1 MPEDVWVLAEYN
13 NNQMESITWEMLNE
27 GQRLAAKL
35 EEQTCVCLLGYHAE
49 EYIDA
54 LRDHGTEKVYLVD
67 NVLLSEYSLDAY
79 TFALEKLVEKYNPS
93 LMMIGATSL
102 GSELAPRIAARLK
115 LPCITEVKKYMVN
128 EENLVITK
136 SGYSD
141 KVYIDFDFVPD
152 RTVITTIL
160 PGDMDSEVAN
170 ESREIEVIKEDI
182 HIKQDIIRTRN
193 LNFIKG
199 DPRKIRLEEAEKI
212 MAVGKGVD
220 HDNLQFVEELAD
232 LLGASIGGTRPVVD
246 DGLISFD
253 RQIGITGKSVTPK
266 LLIACGISGAREFVS
281 GMEKTMLTIAI
292 NNDAN
297 ARIFNTAN
305 MGILGDINE
314 LIPALTKKLKEAS
327 GKMDEESVY

>member
-1 MPEDVWVLAEYN
+1 MPKDVWVLAEYN
-13 NNQMESITWEMLNE
+13 NNQIETITWEMLTE
-27 GQRLAAKL
+27 GQRLAVKRK
-35 EEQTCVCLLGYHAE
+35 EQIGVCLLGYHVE
-49 EYIDA
+49 GYIDP
-54 LRDHGTEKVYLVD
+54 LSDYGTEKIYLVD
-67 NVLLSEYSLDAY
+67 NELLSEYSLDAY
-79 TFALEKLVEKYNPS
+79 TFVLEKLIEKYHPS

-115 LPCITEVKKYMVN
+115 LPCITEVKKYVVN
-128 EENLVITK
+128 EEKLVITK

-141 KVYIDFDFVPD
+141 KVYVDFDFVPD
-152 RTVITTIL
+152 RTVIATIL

-170 ESREIEVIKEDI
+170 ESREIEIIKEDV

-193 LNFIKG
+193 LKFIKG
-199 DPRKIRLEEAEKI
+199 DPRKIRLEEAEMI

-220 HDNLQFVEELAD
+220 HENLQFVEELAN

-246 DGLISFD
+246 DGLVPFD

-292 NNDAN
+292 NNDPN

-305 MGILGDINE
+305 MGILGDVNE
-314 LIPALTKKLKEAS
+314 LIPALTKKLRRAS
-327 GKMDEESVY
+327 EKMDEESVY